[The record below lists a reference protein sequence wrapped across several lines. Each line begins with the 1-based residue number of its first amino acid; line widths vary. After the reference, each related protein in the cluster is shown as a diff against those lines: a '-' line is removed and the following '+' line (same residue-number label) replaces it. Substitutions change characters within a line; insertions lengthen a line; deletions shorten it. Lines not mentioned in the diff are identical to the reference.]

1 MISPAVSPFG
11 VALLLAVSVLA
22 ILLAP
27 TVFSPPGAD
36 AHPCDEGPAGH
47 VDFHGIG
54 CDAPGHDRPHENV
67 IEADGG
73 RDNELVFRV
82 YPPSVAGYLDVDDQ
96 IEIKLTEFSF
106 PDRELIDTTKVKISG
121 SEDDPKSDAA
131 AMPSTAAIDGDT
143 LILTNPALA
152 GKIGVGEH
160 LIITIEEGTGILAP
174 ELPKGFPDPTQKP
187 QDKGYP
193 IEITFIDSNNNGLP
207 ERPAMDENFVVVKN
221 PVSST
226 VPGETVRLELATY
239 ASAAIGSNE
248 EITVDFSG
256 PSDDT
261 GFILPTSIATSRVK
275 IRHPMGNSAVSFDP
289 ADVLVQGER
298 VFLTIPDNQTVPEG
312 EFTISFNQFARI
324 KNPYSAGNVAITVS
338 SFVPG
343 FLDDEITAIIRRTTT
358 IEPEEGTR
366 GSEFTLEGKGY
377 APGTVTIFEGS
388 DRIIDAGETLAAVKT
403 VRGAFAAKLIAL
415 GKYGD
420 LVYRVN
426 TKDSNGVHDD
436 ADFSIESSIEFQPA
450 AATIGSTLRMTIYDW
465 ENLNKKVAAV
475 RIAGERAYPRPLT
488 AFEECFDSAP
498 PLSADTEERMIRLSV
513 VVPRRVP
520 PGEQTVAVYGS
531 EHLENCDSQ
540 GSRVRFKGN
549 VVPLAAATIGIS
561 SDSLTLSPSMAA
573 RGQRITISG
582 SGFARASGGEDDF
595 YSVSVNGQEVAQNL
609 SQFEVGTNGN
619 FTLTA
624 TVPLEAR
631 AGANEVRVVGW
642 DGTIGQA
649 ILTVP
654 EPAIALDPPRSGRGT
669 EVSITGTGFIVQR
682 VVTLS
687 YGDGVDPEAGD
698 DIVGVAVADG
708 EGRILGS
715 FTVPY
720 EAAVGRTHKVT
731 ARLAASGESRSFDIK
746 AEADHVPVGAAVT
759 TKPAGVPYGDHLT
772 IRGENFPAFTLL
784 TVVEIG
790 GVGVY
795 PRTETSTDED
805 GAFEASVLVPQLML
819 GDHVLKVRVG
829 NEIVIGAVRIV
840 PPPLSGPISQV
851 FKVPIETGVLG
862 RIWHLDRPTQKWSF
876 FDPSPEFR
884 GHNNLN
890 SVNRGDILWV
900 DVSEPIDFQ
909 GTRLTAGW
917 NLIRLK

>member
-47 VDFHGIG
+47 VDFHEIG

-121 SEDDPKSDAA
+121 SEDDPNSDAA

-193 IEITFIDSNNNGLP
+193 IEITFIDNNNNGLP

-465 ENLNKKVAAV
+465 ENLNKEVAAV
-475 RIAGERAYPRPLT
+475 RIAGERAYPRPLA

-498 PLSADTEERMIRLSV
+498 PLSADAEERMIRLSV
-513 VVPRRVP
+513 VVPRNPDGNPLLGR
-520 PGEQTVAVYGS
+520 GIWS
-531 EHLENCDSQ
+531 
-540 GSRVRFKGN
+540 VR
-549 VVPLAAATIGIS
+549 PI
-561 SDSLTLSPSMAA
+561 
-573 RGQRITISG
+573 
-582 SGFARASGGEDDF
+582 
-595 YSVSVNGQEVAQNL
+595 
-609 SQFEVGTNGN
+609 
-619 FTLTA
+619 
-624 TVPLEAR
+624 R
-631 AGANEVRVVGW
+631 AG
-642 DGTIGQA
+642 
-649 ILTVP
+649 
-654 EPAIALDPPRSGRGT
+654 
-669 EVSITGTGFIVQR
+669 
-682 VVTLS
+682 
-687 YGDGVDPEAGD
+687 
-698 DIVGVAVADG
+698 
-708 EGRILGS
+708 
-715 FTVPY
+715 
-720 EAAVGRTHKVT
+720 
-731 ARLAASGESRSFDIK
+731 
-746 AEADHVPVGAAVT
+746 
-759 TKPAGVPYGDHLT
+759 
-772 IRGENFPAFTLL
+772 
-784 TVVEIG
+784 
-790 GVGVY
+790 
-795 PRTETSTDED
+795 
-805 GAFEASVLVPQLML
+805 
-819 GDHVLKVRVG
+819 
-829 NEIVIGAVRIV
+829 
-840 PPPLSGPISQV
+840 
-851 FKVPIETGVLG
+851 
-862 RIWHLDRPTQKWSF
+862 
-876 FDPSPEFR
+876 
-884 GHNNLN
+884 
-890 SVNRGDILWV
+890 
-900 DVSEPIDFQ
+900 
-909 GTRLTAGW
+909 
-917 NLIRLK
+917 

>member
-1 MISPAVSPFG
+1 MISSAFRPFG
-11 VALLLAVSVLA
+11 APLLFAVSVLV

-47 VDFHGIG
+47 IDFHEIACG
-54 CDAPGHDRPHENV
+54 APGHDRPHENV
-67 IEADGG
+67 IEADAG
-73 RDNELVFRV
+73 RDNELMFRV

-96 IEIKLTEFSF
+96 IEIELAEFSF
-106 PDRELIDTTKVKISG
+106 PDRELIDTAKVKISG
-121 SEDDPKSDAA
+121 SEDDLGSDTA

-174 ELPKGFPDPTQKP
+174 ETPKGFPDPTQKP
-187 QDKGYP
+187 QDQGYP
-193 IEITFIDSNNNGLP
+193 IEITFIDSSNNGLP
-207 ERPAMDENFVVVKN
+207 ERPATDENFVAVKN

-226 VPGETVRLELATY
+226 VPGETVRVELATY
-239 ASAAIGSNE
+239 ASATLGSNE

-256 PSDDT
+256 PSADT
-261 GFILPTSIATSRVK
+261 GFILPTSIATSRIK
-275 IRHPMGNSAVSFDP
+275 IRHPRGNTAVSFDP

-298 VFLTIPDNQTVPEG
+298 VLLTIPDTQTVPEG
-312 EFTISFNQFARI
+312 EFTISFNQIARI
-324 KNPYSAGNVAITVS
+324 KNPYSAGNVVITVS

-343 FLDDEITAIIRRTTT
+343 FLDDEITAVIRRTTT
-358 IEPEEGTR
+358 IDPEEGTR

-377 APGTVTIFEGS
+377 APGTVTIFEG
-388 DRIIDAGETLAAVKT
+388 DDEIIDAGETLAAVKT
-403 VRGAFAAKLIAL
+403 VRGAFAVKLIAL

-436 ADFSIESSIEFQPA
+436 AGFSIESSIDFQPA
-450 AATIGSTLRMTIYDW
+450 AATIGSILRMTIYDW
-465 ENLNKKVAAV
+465 ENLDKEVAAV
-475 RIAGERAYPRPLT
+475 RIAGERAYPRPL
-488 AFEECFDSAP
+488 AASEECFDSAP
-498 PLSADTEERMIRLSV
+498 PLSADAVERVIRLSV
-513 VVPRRVP
+513 VVPRGVP
-520 PGEQTVAVYGS
+520 PGEQTVSIYGS

-540 GSRVRFKGN
+540 ASRVRFKGN
-549 VVPLAAATIGIS
+549 VVPLAAATIEIS
-561 SDSLTLSPSMAA
+561 SDSLVLSTSKAA

-582 SGFARASGGEDDF
+582 SGFARASGGEGDF

-631 AGANEVRVVGW
+631 DGANEVRVVGW
-642 DGTIGQA
+642 DGTVGQA
-649 ILTVP
+649 TLTVP
-654 EPAIALDPPRSGRGT
+654 EPAITLDPPRSGRGT
-669 EVSITGTGFIVQR
+669 EVSVTGTGFIVQR

-687 YGDGVDPEAGD
+687 YGDGVDPEVGD
-698 DIVGVAVADG
+698 DIVGAAVADG
-708 EGRILGS
+708 EGSISAS
-715 FTVPY
+715 FIVPY
-720 EAAVGRTHKVT
+720 EAVTGRRHKVT
-731 ARLAASGESRSFDIK
+731 ARSTASGESPSFDIK
-746 AEADHVPVGAAVT
+746 AEADHVPVDAAVT
-759 TKPAGVPYGDHLT
+759 TEPAGLSYGDHLT
-772 IRGENFPAFTLL
+772 IQGENFPAFTLL

-805 GAFEASVLVPQLML
+805 GAFEASVLVPQLVL
-819 GDHVLKVRVG
+819 GDHVMKVRVG

-851 FKVPIETGVLG
+851 FKLPIGTGVLG

-876 FDPSPEFR
+876 FDPSPELR
-884 GHNNLN
+884 GHSTLN
-890 SVNRGDILWV
+890 SVDRGDILWV

-909 GTRLTAGW
+909 ETRLTPGW

>member
-1 MISPAVSPFG
+1 MISSAFRPFG
-11 VALLLAVSVLA
+11 APLLFAVSVLV

-47 VDFHGIG
+47 IDFHEIACG
-54 CDAPGHDRPHENV
+54 APGHDRPHENV
-67 IEADGG
+67 IEADAG
-73 RDNELVFRV
+73 RDNELMFRV

-96 IEIKLTEFSF
+96 IEIELAEFSF
-106 PDRELIDTTKVKISG
+106 PDRELIDTAKVKISG
-121 SEDDPKSDAA
+121 SEDDLGSDTA

-174 ELPKGFPDPTQKP
+174 ETPKGFPDPTQKP
-187 QDKGYP
+187 QDQGYP
-193 IEITFIDSNNNGLP
+193 IEITFIDSSNNGLP
-207 ERPAMDENFVVVKN
+207 ERPATDENFVAVKN

-226 VPGETVRLELATY
+226 VPGETVRVELATY
-239 ASAAIGSNE
+239 ASATLGSNE

-256 PSDDT
+256 PSADT
-261 GFILPTSIATSRVK
+261 GFILPTSIATSRIK
-275 IRHPMGNSAVSFDP
+275 IRHPRGNTAVSFDP

-298 VFLTIPDNQTVPEG
+298 VLLTIPDTQTVPEG
-312 EFTISFNQFARI
+312 EFTISFNQIARI
-324 KNPYSAGNVAITVS
+324 KNPYSAGNVVITVS

-343 FLDDEITAIIRRTTT
+343 FLDDEITAVIRRTTT
-358 IEPEEGTR
+358 IDPEEGTR

-377 APGTVTIFEGS
+377 APGTVTIFEG
-388 DRIIDAGETLAAVKT
+388 DDEIIDAGETLAAVKT
-403 VRGAFAAKLIAL
+403 VRGAFAVKLIAL

-436 ADFSIESSIEFQPA
+436 AGFSIESSIDFQPA
-450 AATIGSTLRMTIYDW
+450 AATIGSILRMTIYDW
-465 ENLNKKVAAV
+465 ENLDKEVAAV
-475 RIAGERAYPRPLT
+475 RIAGERAYPRPL
-488 AFEECFDSAP
+488 AASEECFDSAP
-498 PLSADTEERMIRLSV
+498 PLSADAVERVIRLSV
-513 VVPRRVP
+513 VVPRGVP
-520 PGEQTVAVYGS
+520 PGEQTVSIYGS
-531 EHLENCDSQ
+531 EHLENCESQ
-540 GSRVRFKGN
+540 ASRVRFRGN
-549 VVPLAAATIGIS
+549 VVPLAAATIEIS
-561 SDSLTLSPSMAA
+561 SDSLVLSTGTAA

-582 SGFARASGGEDDF
+582 SGFARASGGEGDF

-631 AGANEVRVVGW
+631 DGANEVRVVGW
-642 DGTIGQA
+642 DGTVGQA
-649 ILTVP
+649 TLTVP
-654 EPAIALDPPRSGRGT
+654 EPAITLDPPRSGRGT
-669 EVSITGTGFIVQR
+669 EVSVTGTGFIVQR

-687 YGDGVDPEAGD
+687 YGDGVDPEVGD
-698 DIVGVAVADG
+698 DIVGAAVADG
-708 EGRILGS
+708 EGSISAS
-715 FTVPY
+715 FIVPY
-720 EAAVGRTHKVT
+720 EAVTGRRHKVT
-731 ARLAASGESRSFDIK
+731 ARSTASGESPSFDIK
-746 AEADHVPVGAAVT
+746 AEADHVPVDAAVT
-759 TKPAGVPYGDHLT
+759 TEPAGLSYGDHLT

-805 GAFEASVLVPQLML
+805 GAFEASVLVPQLVL
-819 GDHVLKVRVG
+819 GDHVMKVRVG

-851 FKVPIETGVLG
+851 FKLPIGTGVLG

-876 FDPSPEFR
+876 FDPSPELR
-884 GHNNLN
+884 GHSTLN
-890 SVNRGDILWV
+890 SVDRGDILWV

-909 GTRLTAGW
+909 ETRLTPGW